1 MWRSRTPVSSLLLFC
16 AFFLYCS
23 DRSPLHALGHS
34 ELHPPENLSIV
45 SHDFCTVLKWD
56 VPPTSRSS
64 LFNVQILDYRSGK
77 WKPFSPC
84 SNISM
89 HQCDLSEVFIPVIYE
104 NGYCAKV
111 NAVAGWQKSYFSHSY
126 RFTFGNNATL
136 GPPTVH
142 LTADKDELAVE
153 LNYTVP
159 SPKNEIHKIL
169 TYLSYNIY
177 LRNPETSEIQEV
189 CENQDP
195 ILTMKVPVGVICV
208 SAEVHIDIL
217 KLKGNRSQETCLL
230 IQLNDS
236 SDSRRLPWSPT
247 PRREDHIIPL
257 NEKLNCPFKEE
268 DTEFD
273 GYPED
278 GYPEDG
284 YPEDGYPEL
293 DYSEDDYLED
303 GQHPV
308 NSENIMD
315 ELESEAV
322 TKLQQGNTDPSKVL
336 ALTISGGILA
346 VLFVG
351 LLATVLICYFV
362 KKKRALPKV
371 LAHHIVGRKRY
382 SNINSM
388 KPEESNLSVL
398 TTLETVPNVCEVD
411 QKDETQVKM
420 IKDSSDLVDAD
431 PVTVDVDDSEPV
443 NSDLKDPYAAKIDV
457 SGTDQKSISED
468 NFEEGNSDLEKTD
481 DLCKTNSD
489 FEKQICANNWG
500 YDKPQVLLILN
511 N

>member
-236 SDSRRLPWSPT
+236 S
-247 PRREDHIIPL
+247 
-257 NEKLNCPFKEE
+257 
-268 DTEFD
+268 
-273 GYPED
+273 
-278 GYPEDG
+278 
-284 YPEDGYPEL
+284 
-293 DYSEDDYLED
+293 
-303 GQHPV
+303 
-308 NSENIMD
+308 
-315 ELESEAV
+315 
-322 TKLQQGNTDPSKVL
+322 VL